1 MANKKTHEQY
11 LEEVQLLDDDIEVIG
26 KYVGAH
32 KHIAHRCK
40 ICGYGNNGEWTPA
53 PTDILSGHGCPV
65 CATTP
70 RKIGP
75 APEYKN
81 SIWTSEYKGFF
92 AQYLS
97 EEQMKM
103 IMPMSNKKIGIQCPN
118 CGSVKNTSPNNL
130 FHNGFCCDK
139 CSDGVSYPEKFM
151 MSLLNQL
158 HIDYHK
164 EYSPN
169 WANGKIYD
177 FYLSDYNCIVETHG
191 IQHYEASNRGRN
203 LTKEQAN
210 DLYKKE
216 LAMQNGISYYY
227 VIDCRYSNLEWIKS
241 HIISSGLLNL
251 FDVINNDIDWN
262 LCSREAISSKV
273 IVAANLWNMGKPMSE
288 IIEITKL
295 TKTTIR
301 AYLIKASNVGLCNY
315 NKDESR
321 KRMRE
326 SELYHYRLSE
336 SHKGK
341 CIGKH
346 HPNAKPVVQLD
357 KKLNVISIWDTATC
371 AEDGTGVDH
380 SRIAACCR
388 FKIKSAGGYIWR
400 YVYDQID
407 KQNNRICGALTLNLI
422 SLEELTA
429 QN

>member
-11 LEEVQLLDDDIEVIG
+11 LEEVQLLDDNIEVIG

-40 ICGYGNNGEWTPA
+40 ICGYGSNEEWTPA

-65 CATTP
+65 CATIP
-70 RKIGP
+70 RQIGP

-81 SIWTSEYKGFF
+81 SIWTSEYKDFF
-92 AQYLS
+92 TQYLS
-97 EEQMKM
+97 EEQMKVT
-103 IMPMSNKKIGIQCPN
+103 MPMSNKKIGIPCPN
-118 CGSVKNTSPNNL
+118 CGCVKNTSPNNL

-139 CSDGVSYPEKFM
+139 CSDGISYPEKFM
-151 MSLLNQL
+151 MSLLDLL
-158 HIDYHK
+158 HINYHK

-177 FYLSDYNCIVETHG
+177 FYLSDYSCIIETHG
-191 IQHYEASNRGRN
+191 IQHYEESNRGRD
-203 LTKEQAN
+203 LIVEQAN

-216 LAMQNGISYYY
+216 LAMKNGVTYYF
-227 VIDCRYSNLEWIKS
+227 VIDCRYSHLEWIKS
-241 HIISSGLLNL
+241 HIISSGLLSFL
-251 FDVINNDIDWN
+251 DVANNSIDWT
-262 LCSREAISSKV
+262 LCGREAMSSK
-273 IVAANLWNMGKPMSE
+273 IVVVANLWNMGKPMSE
-288 IIEITKL
+288 IIEIMKL

-301 AYLIKASNVGLCNY
+301 AYLIKASNVGLCDY

-341 CIGKH
+341 CTGKN

-357 KKLNVISIWDTATC
+357 KKLNVISIWDTAVC
-371 AEDGTGVDH
+371 AEKETGIDH

-388 FKIKSAGGYIWR
+388 FKSKSAGGYVWR

-407 KQNNRICGALTLNLI
+407 KNKNVIYGALTLNLI
-422 SLEELTA
+422 SSEMLTI